1 MLKPDSVSGIIL
13 AGGEGRRL
21 GGQDKGWLT
30 LKGQPMIR
38 RVLERLAPQ
47 VSGVMISANRNL
59 ERYRQL
65 GYPVI
70 TDHDAFQGPLGGIAS
85 CLHHLPTEY
94 GLVVPVDAPW
104 IPANLLQRLATG
116 MPARLILGHDD
127 TRLQPL
133 FGLYHRALAQS
144 IDEFLARGDR
154 KLTLWCQQ
162 QSPKIV
168 TISDTEAFTNLNTA
182 DDWSEI
188 GKKFPS

>member
-38 RVLERLAPQ
+38 RVLKRLAPQ

-116 MPARLILGHDD
+116 MPAQSASVGSKSM
-127 TRLQPL
+127 TEAMGFTNVP
-133 FGLYHRALAQS
+133 FGMRAGQ
-144 IDEFLARGDR
+144 RTTNGDR
-154 KLTLWCQQ
+154 TPPSSVEPLRPFMPPFQRTPFGPLSWK
-162 QSPKIV
+162 
-168 TISDTEAFTNLNTA
+168 NNTMVSSA
-182 DDWSEI
+182 T
-188 GKKFPS
+188 PS

>member
-1 MLKPDSVSGIIL
+1 MLKPGNVSGIIL
-13 AGGEGRRL
+13 AGGEGRRM

-30 LKGQPMIR
+30 LEGQPMIR
-38 RVLERLAPQ
+38 RVLDRLEPQ
-47 VSGVMISANRNL
+47 VSGIMISANRNL
-59 ERYRQL
+59 AHYQQL

-70 TDHDAFQGPLGGIAS
+70 ADHNPFQGPLGGIAS
-85 CLHHLPTEY
+85 CLHQLPTDY

-104 IPANLLQRLATG
+104 IPINLLQRLASG
-116 MPARLILGHDD
+116 LPAQLILCHDGS
-127 TRLQPL
+127 RLQPL

-168 TISDTEAFTNLNTA
+168 TIGDTEAFTNLNTV
-182 DDWSEI
+182 DEWSEF
-188 GKKFPS
+188 GKKLPS